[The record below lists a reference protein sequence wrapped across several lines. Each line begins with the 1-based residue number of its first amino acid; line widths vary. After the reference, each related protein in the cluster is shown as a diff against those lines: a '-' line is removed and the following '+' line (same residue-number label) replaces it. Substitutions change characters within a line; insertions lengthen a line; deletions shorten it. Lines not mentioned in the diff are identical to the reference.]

1 MYIIKTDEEL
11 RMERK
16 ILVEKRNRLQEVQ
29 DGLVQAEAEL
39 MQKWRLIKD
48 PVVKR
53 EVHKEIFK
61 LRDKILRGRQ
71 KQELDSLY
79 SQIGIIDHY
88 LYSKPSVQYGSIY
101 DTYQNLDYDKIS
113 IYGIHGVKL

>member
-16 ILVEKRNRLQEVQ
+16 VLVEKRKRLQEVQ
-29 DGLVQAEAEL
+29 DGLIQAEEEL

-48 PVVKR
+48 PIVKR

-61 LRDKILRGRQ
+61 LRDQILFGRQ
-71 KQELDSLY
+71 KQELDSLD
-79 SQIGIIDHY
+79 SQIGVIDRY
-88 LYSKPSVQYGSIY
+88 LYSTPSVQYGSIY
-101 DTYQNLDYDKIS
+101 DTYQNLNYDEIS

>member
-1 MYIIKTDEEL
+1 M
-11 RMERK
+11 
-16 ILVEKRNRLQEVQ
+16 EKRNRLQEVQ

-71 KQELDSLY
+71 KQELDLLY
-79 SQIGIIDHY
+79 NQIEIIDHY

-101 DTYQNLDYDKIS
+101 DTYQNLNYDEIS

>member
-29 DGLVQAEAEL
+29 DGLVRAEEQL
-39 MQKWRLIKD
+39 MQKWRSIKD

-53 EVHKEIFK
+53 KIHKEIFE
-61 LRDKILRGRQ
+61 LRDQILWGRQ
-71 KQELDSLY
+71 KRELDRINCN
-79 SQIGIIDHY
+79 IGEIDRY
-88 LYSKPSVQYGSIY
+88 LYSNPSIQYGSIY
-101 DTYQNLDYDKIS
+101 DTYQDLNYDEIS